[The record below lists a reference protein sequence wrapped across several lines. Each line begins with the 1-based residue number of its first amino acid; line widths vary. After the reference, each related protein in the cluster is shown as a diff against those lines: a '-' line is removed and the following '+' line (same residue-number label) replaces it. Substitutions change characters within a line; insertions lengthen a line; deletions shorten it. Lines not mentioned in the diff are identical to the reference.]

1 MKLGVMNIDIY
12 IPPDNKTDIDKISD
26 DRESVTF
33 REFMKSVFAYM
44 IENDLLDTG
53 IIDYKTTGEKN
64 EQ

>member
-1 MKLGVMNIDIY
+1 MNIDIY
-12 IPPDNKTDIDKISD
+12 IPPDNKTDKDKISD

-53 IIDYKTTGEKN
+53 IIDYKITGDNN